1 MTSTPR
7 MLASDLDGTLIPPT
21 ADPERLDEIRSFH
34 EAFEARPLDLAY
46 VTGRD
51 HTLALRG
58 VERLGLPMPD
68 VLVCNVG
75 TSVYVR
81 RPTGS
86 DYILDEDYR
95 RRMQAALGG
104 ADRDDLVA
112 VLGTVPGLELQE
124 PRKQA
129 EFKVSYYVDP
139 DRVEEARATVARRL
153 EGFPIPPKL
162 IWSHDPHSG
171 RMLLDLLPRGVAKH
185 VALEHL
191 CEQGGYAVDEVV
203 YAGDS
208 GNDFDAF
215 LSGHPAIVVANAPD
229 ALKHEVREGARA
241 ADILDR
247 VYFAEARFAAG
258 VLEGCRHF
266 GAL

>member
-1 MTSTPR
+1 

-21 ADPERLDEIRSFH
+21 ADPERLEEIRSFQ
-34 EAFEARPLDLAY
+34 EALAARPLDLAY

-51 HTLALRG
+51 HALALRG
-58 VERLGLPMPD
+58 VERLGLPMPG

-75 TSVYVR
+75 TSIYVR
-81 RPTGS
+81 RPHGP
-86 DYILDEDYR
+86 DYVLDEDYR
-95 RRMQAALGG
+95 RRMRAALGG

-112 VLGTVPGLELQE
+112 GVGTIAGLELQE
-124 PRKQA
+124 ARKQA
-129 EFKVSYYVDP
+129 EFKVSYYVD
-139 DRVEEARATVARRL
+139 EERIEEVREAVARRL
-153 EGFPIPPKL
+153 EAFPIPPKL
-162 IWSHDPHSG
+162 VWSHDPHSG

-191 CEQGGYAVDEVV
+191 REQGGYAMEEIV

-229 ALKHEVREGARA
+229 ALKREVREGARA
-241 ADILDR
+241 ADVLDR
-247 VYFAEARFAAG
+247 VYFAESPFAAG